1 MATDLF
7 DNLDNE
13 KVIIYHLLNNPS
25 YFSKTFSKL
34 RSTDFKKPET
44 KQIFDSIKEFYL
56 KFDKSPNLKETALL
70 VHNSVS
76 DETLRARTI
85 NYFKEH
91 LATETPIKNFDFLI
105 DMTKE
110 YLKKV
115 NLIDAVLES
124 AEKIRQDQIDSTI
137 IGKFEKALNYNFD
150 KDNGM
155 EFTES
160 LQTRFEMYS
169 EKHQSMPTGINALDE
184 KLGGGVRKKT
194 LVIVGG
200 PSHSGKS
207 AKLVAMSAGLSLN
220 KYNGLYV
227 TLEMPEKDIL
237 QRMDA
242 NLFYTDISEFE
253 TMKWEEYH
261 NKYAQIKDYIGKTFV
276 KEYPAGDFDVLE
288 LKSLIDDIEQENDL
302 KLDYVCV
309 DYIGLMKSTRVT
321 LNQGLYTY
329 YKSIAEELHGFAKK
343 NNIAVLSATQLNR
356 SAYGNIDAGAE
367 AISDSIGIFMT
378 ADVSF
383 NMLSNDELK
392 ANNQYVLKFEKN
404 RYTGFLDKIL
414 MQAEFS
420 KMTFKGVDDGNDGI
434 TQINESTR
442 QMLEQKQMSEL
453 ANSFGV
459 PETDLSYNSIPT
471 ENKLIEESESTYIH
485 EEAVVTVEDDFD
497 DFEFD

>member
-13 KVIIYHLLNNPS
+13 KVILFHLLNNPS
-25 YFSKTFSKL
+25 YFSKTFSKIK
-34 RSTDFKKPET
+34 SNDFKKPET
-44 KQIFDSIKEFYL
+44 KQIFNSIKEFYS
-56 KFDKSPNLKETALL
+56 KFDKSPNLKETAML
-70 VHNSVS
+70 VSNTVT
-76 DETLRARTI
+76 DEVLRTKTI
-85 NYFKEH
+85 NYFKEN
-91 LATETPIKNFDFLI
+91 LATETAIKNFDFLI
-105 DMTKE
+105 DLTKDH
-110 YLKKV
+110 LKKV
-115 NLIDAVLES
+115 NLIDAVLDS
-124 AEKIRQDQIDSTI
+124 AEQIRKDEIDSTI
-137 IGKFEKALNYNFD
+137 IGKFESALNYNFD

-155 EFTES
+155 EFSES
-160 LQTRFEMYS
+160 LETRFKMYS
-169 EKHQSMPTGINALDE
+169 EKHQYMATGINALDD
-184 KLGGGVRKKT
+184 KLGGGVRKKS

-253 TMKWEEYH
+253 NMKWEEYQH
-261 NKYAQIKDYIGKTFV
+261 KYSQIKDYIGKTFV
-276 KEYPAGDFDVLE
+276 KEYPAGEFDVLE
-288 LKSLIDDIEQENDL
+288 LKSLMDDIEQENDI
-302 KLDYVCV
+302 KLDYICV

-329 YKSIAEELHGFAKK
+329 YKSIAEELHGFSKK
-343 NNIAVLSATQLNR
+343 NNIALLSATQLNR

-383 NMLSNDELK
+383 NMLTNDELK

-404 RYTGFLDKIL
+404 RYTGFLSKIL

-420 KMTFKGVDDGNDGI
+420 KMTFKGVDDTNDGVS
-434 TQINESTR
+434 QINESTR
-442 QMLEQKQMSEL
+442 EMLEQKQVSEL

-459 PETDLSYNSIPT
+459 PETDLKFNDIPT
-471 ENKLIEESESTYIH
+471 ENKLIKEESLQIQ
-485 EEAVVTVEDDFD
+485 DDFD